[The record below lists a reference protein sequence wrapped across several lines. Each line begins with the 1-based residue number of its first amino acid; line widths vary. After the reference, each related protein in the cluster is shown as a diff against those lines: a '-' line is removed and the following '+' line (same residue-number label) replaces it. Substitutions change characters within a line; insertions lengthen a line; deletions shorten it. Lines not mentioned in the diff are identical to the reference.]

1 MSDSHG
7 TSGDEVDIH
16 GLFGQVMKTIG
27 EDDFSNNIN
36 YMSWKGT
43 FLEINKL
50 HKTTTCSPRV

>member
-36 YMSWKGT
+36 YILGVPK
-43 FLEINKL
+43 
-50 HKTTTCSPRV
+50 KTLLCEVLS